1 MSNWRD
7 TVKGLILVAAIIMI
21 LASVISGI
29 SSLVVSL
36 PLWLEFAIIGIVLLA
51 IYWLLND

>member
-21 LASVISGI
+21 LAAVISGI
-29 SSLVVSL
+29 SSLVVSI

-51 IYWLLND
+51 IYWLLSD

>member
-29 SSLVVSL
+29 SSLVVPL

-51 IYWLLND
+51 IYWLLSD